1 MEIEALVRKQR
12 DWFALGKTRSISFR
26 IGALQ
31 TLKKEILGS
40 RAEIE
45 AALAADLGKSAFETY
60 MCEIGMVLSELH
72 FMIRHVRSLCKGR
85 QGADTACTVPCEELY
100 VCRAVWGSACDG
112 AVELSVHARVR
123 AGDRCDCGRQL
134 CGRKAERLCAG
145 DLCCDCRVASTLLFP
160 AFCCGSRGRTSGEY
174 EAAGAEV

>member
-26 IGALQ
+26 IGAMQ

-72 FMIRHVRSLCKGR
+72 FMIRHVRSFAKDGR
-85 QGADTACTVPCEELY
+85 VPTPL
-100 VCRAVWGSACDG
+100 AQFHAKSFTSAEPYG
-112 AVELSVHARVR
+112 VVLVMAPWNLSLIHI
-123 AGDRCDCGRQL
+123 
-134 CGRKAERLCAG
+134 
-145 DLCCDCRVASTLLFP
+145 
-160 AFCCGSRGRTSGEY
+160 
-174 EAAGAEV
+174 

>member
-31 TLKKEILGS
+31 TLKKEILGN

-72 FMIRHVRSLCKGR
+72 FMIRHVRSFAKDAG
-85 QGADTACTVPCEELY
+85 
-100 VCRAVWGSACDG
+100 CRHRLHS
-112 AVELSVHARVR
+112 SMRR
-123 AGDRCDCGRQL
+123 AL
-134 CGRKAERLCAG
+134 HL
-145 DLCCDCRVASTLLFP
+145 P
-160 AFCCGSRGRTSGEY
+160 SRMG
-174 EAAGAEV
+174 